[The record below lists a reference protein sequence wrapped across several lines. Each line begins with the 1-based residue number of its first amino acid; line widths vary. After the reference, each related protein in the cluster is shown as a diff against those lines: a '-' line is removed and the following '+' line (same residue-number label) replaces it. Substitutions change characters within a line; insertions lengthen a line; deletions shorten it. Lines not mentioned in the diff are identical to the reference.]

1 MTTYLLRR
9 TAASLVLL
17 WLVVSLTFLFLHLA
31 PGGVSGGWVGLSGG
45 QTAEQRQRLERV
57 YGLDRP
63 LAEQYLT
70 WLGRYVR
77 GDLGTSWKHGRPVTR
92 VIAEALPATL
102 LLAVAAVGVELG
114 LAVPLGIWAARRRGS
129 PTDHALRGTGL
140 FFFSL
145 PGFWFGLMAILVFAY
160 LWPVLP
166 PSHMRS
172 VDAHTLGPLGRAL
185 DVARH
190 LVLPAAV
197 LGITSAG
204 GTLRFVR
211 NSLLEVLEQDYIRTA
226 RAKGLSESRVVGVHA
241 LRNAVSPLIQL
252 LGVNLPSLL
261 NGALIV
267 EVVFSW
273 PGLGQVTY
281 QSILTRDLPMILGT
295 TTLAASLVILGN
307 LAADLAQAATDPRV
321 RHG

>member
-1 MTTYLLRR
+1 MTSYFVRR

-17 WLVVSLTFLFLHLA
+17 WLVVSLTFVLLHVT
-31 PGGVSGGWVGLSGG
+31 PGGVSGGWVDLGPG
-45 QTAEQRQRLERV
+45 QSAEQRQRLERA

-63 LAEQYLT
+63 LAEQYLS
-70 WLGRYVR
+70 WLGRYAR
-77 GDLGTSWKHGRPVTR
+77 GDLGTSWNHGRPVTR

-102 LLAVAAVGVELG
+102 LLALAAVGVEMA

-145 PGFWFGLMAILVFAY
+145 PDFWFGLMAILTFAY
-160 LWPVLP
+160 LWPILP

-172 VDAHTLGPLGRAL
+172 VDAHTLGPVGQAV

-190 LVLPAAV
+190 LVLPALV
-197 LGITSAG
+197 LGITTAG

-211 NSLLEVLEQDYIRTA
+211 NSLLEVLDQDYIRTA
-226 RAKGLSESRVVGVHA
+226 RAKGLPESRVVGVHA
-241 LRNAVSPLIQL
+241 MRNAVSPLIQL
-252 LGVNLPSLL
+252 VGVSLPSLL
-261 NGALIV
+261 NGALVV
-267 EVVFSW
+267 EVVFAW
-273 PGLGQVTY
+273 PGLGLVTL

-295 TTLAASLVILGN
+295 TTLAAFLVILGN
-307 LAADLAQAATDPRV
+307 LAADLAQAAADPRV

>member
-1 MTTYLLRR
+1 VTSYLLRR

-31 PGGVSGGWVGLSGG
+31 PGGVSGGWVNLDQAGSV
-45 QTAEQRQRLERV
+45 EQRQRLERV

-63 LAEQYLT
+63 LAEQYLS
-70 WLGRYVR
+70 WLGRYAR
-77 GDLGTSWKHGRPVTR
+77 GDLGTSWTHGRPVTR

-102 LLAVAAVGVELG
+102 LLALAATCVELG

-129 PTDHALRGTGL
+129 PTDHALRGAGL

-145 PGFWFGLMAILVFAY
+145 PSFWFGLMAILAFGY
-160 LWPVLP
+160 LWPILP
-166 PSHMRS
+166 LSGMRS
-172 VDAHTLGPLGRAL
+172 VDAHTLGPVGQAV
-185 DVARH
+185 DVGRH
-190 LVLPAAV
+190 LVLPALV

-204 GTLRFVR
+204 GTLRFAR

-226 RAKGLSESRVVGVHA
+226 RAKGLSEARVVGVHG
-241 LRNAVSPLIQL
+241 LRNALSPLIQL

-273 PGLGQVTY
+273 PGLGQVTL

-295 TTLAASLVILGN
+295 TTLAATLVILGN
-307 LAADLAQAATDPRV
+307 LTADLAQAAADPRV